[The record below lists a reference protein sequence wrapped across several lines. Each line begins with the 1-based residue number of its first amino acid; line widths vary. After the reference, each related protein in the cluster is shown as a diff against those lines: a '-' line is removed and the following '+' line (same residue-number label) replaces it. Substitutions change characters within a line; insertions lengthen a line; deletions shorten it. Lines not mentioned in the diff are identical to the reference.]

1 MSEKMTA
8 KQTICYVCDRLRE
21 PSSWRGIVWIL
32 TAFGIVITPELAAAI
47 GAAGASIAGLI
58 GVLTDG

>member
-8 KQTICYVCDRLRE
+8 KQAVCYICGRLRE

-32 TAFGIVITPELAAAI
+32 TAFGVAISPELAAAI

-58 GVLTDG
+58 GLLTEG